1 MPNVYA
7 QKMIDMMNRTGQPM
21 TTTTTGKSTGTT
33 TIKQPNEGLDL
44 SSIMLMLMM
53 NSMFK
58 DKGNTN
64 QSALNLL
71 SQQNLPPMRTDS
83 SLSTLPTSYET
94 NPLMTSSAATA
105 MPTGMGGMDLQKLIQ
120 ILASLKSGGTDR
132 PGYGPF
138 TT

>member
-58 DKGNTN
+58 NPNKTSLGTTPVPSPTLSGDALRNIVS
-64 QSALNLL
+64 SA
-71 SQQNLPPMRTDS
+71 PA
-83 SLSTLPTSYET
+83 SYET

>member
-33 TIKQPNEGLDL
+33 TVKQPNEGLDL

-58 DKGNTN
+58 DKKPVTTPPVVSATN
-64 QSALNLL
+64 FSSPVNMNPAGIPESYMAPEAGYGEEKARGLEWLINLV
-71 SQQNLPPMRTDS
+71 
-83 SLSTLPTSYET
+83 
-94 NPLMTSSAATA
+94 
-105 MPTGMGGMDLQKLIQ
+105 
-120 ILASLKSGGTDR
+120 ASLGKKQ
-132 PGYGPF
+132 
-138 TT
+138 